1 MTTLSLTWE
10 KPQARVNE
18 VVSYI
23 VNVKRLQ
30 QRASTREVESV
41 ALLGRSFDNEVEGL
55 QTRVIGLGKL
65 HQCKAY
71 QLTIPIY
78 I

>member
-1 MTTLSLTWE
+1 MTTLSLMWE

-41 ALLGRSFDNEVEGL
+41 ALLGQSFDKEVEGL
-55 QTRVIGLGKL
+55 QTTVIGLGKL
-65 HQCKAY
+65 HHAV
-71 QLTIPIY
+71 
-78 I
+78 